1 MCPPP
6 PSYVHEQVVSV
17 VSWDPVPRWMVSRQI
32 SVLSVH
38 LYLPQ
43 CVSVSLFFWV
53 GFEG

>member
-1 MCPPP
+1 MCPRPVM
-6 PSYVHEQVVSV
+6 YMGTLSV
-17 VSWDPVPRWMVSRQI
+17 LFHGDPVPHWMVSRQI
-32 SVLSVH
+32 SFLSVH